1 MIKGEERCGSNTD
14 LALYTLFSN
23 VRVVVIRA
31 DLVTTASSVEAD
43 IKMACSELGFD
54 PAIERTKTRVVCVV
68 LDRHHFQIGVVRTP
82 QVRAVFQMGSD
93 WDEARRLILTFIK
106 ARSSP
111 DVSLGPPWVSYDTTA
126 TPTTV
131 TVPLTTDSFRGR
143 PGPWRALQASH
154 GRGGK
159 GMHAHSHHTTQHAH
173 NTHNTPNTIHLAS
186 TSHSTSST
194 YTTHFT
200 SHA

>member
-1 MIKGEERCGSNTD
+1 MIKGEERCGSK
-14 LALYTLFSN
+14 
-23 VRVVVIRA
+23 VVVIRA
-31 DLVTTASSVEAD
+31 DLVTSKSSCEAD
-43 IKMACSELGFD
+43 IKTACSELGFD
-54 PAIERTKTRVVCVV
+54 PVIEGVKTRVVCVV

-93 WDEARRLILTFIK
+93 WDQACHLILAFIK
-106 ARSSP
+106 ARSSSDAP
-111 DVSLGPPWVSYDTTA
+111 LCPPWVSHDTA

-131 TVPLTTDSFRGR
+131 TVPPTVTDVFRGSS
-143 PGPWRALQASH
+143 GPWWAPQASR

-159 GMHAHSHHTTQHAH
+159 GMHALLQHTTQHAH
-173 NTHNTPNTIHLAS
+173 NIHHTPDITHHAS
-186 TSHSTSST
+186 TSHYTSSA